1 MSSNAVSVDVGQ
13 LLKSASVPALP
24 QSAVTLLRLSQDPDV
39 GPAEFAVPV
48 ESDPGLASQVLKFVN
63 SAYFGFS
70 REISSVRQ
78 AITLV
83 GIRTIRNFALWSAV
97 FSLMP
102 NPRCGPFEL
111 RSMWQDSLRR
121 AIFGRE
127 VARRLGGC
135 DADEVFSAALL
146 QDLAIPILA
155 KEYSA
160 QYAELLEKREGGHV
174 RLSQLERELLGTD
187 HAEVGARI
195 VGDHWKLP
203 ESTARLIANH
213 VAIEEVA
220 TAANERKPEM
230 AVALSAL
237 LPSTLDESWV
247 DLPQM
252 LQYFGRVFSVEQLPE
267 LLQETD
273 QAFEELAP
281 LLQISKPARSL
292 SDIWQQS
299 QQ

>member
-1 MSSNAVSVDVGQ
+1 MPGAISVDIQQ
-13 LLKSASVPALP
+13 LLNGASVPALP

-70 REISSVRQ
+70 REISNVRQ

-111 RSMWQDSLRR
+111 RCLWQDSLRR
-121 AIFGRE
+121 AIFARE
-127 VARRLGGC
+127 IARQLGSC
-135 DADEVFSAALL
+135 DADEVFAAALL
-146 QDLAIPILA
+146 QDVAVPILA
-155 KEYSA
+155 KEFPN
-160 QYAELLEKREGGHV
+160 QYAELLQQRNGGQV
-174 RLSQLERELLGTD
+174 RLSDLEREHLGTD
-187 HAEVGARI
+187 HAQVGAQI
-195 VGDHWKLP
+195 TAHWKLP
-203 ESTARLIANH
+203 ETTSQLIGSH
-213 VAIEEVA
+213 VDVHLAVA
-220 TAANERKPEM
+220 DKAQAPQQA

-237 LPSTLDESWV
+237 LPSTRDEQWPECPMMV
-247 DLPQM
+247 ELFPQVLPAQ
-252 LQYFGRVFSVEQLPE
+252 SLPE
-267 LLQETD
+267 LLQHTD
-273 QAFEELAP
+273 EVFDDLAP

-292 SDIWQQS
+292 SQIWQAS
-299 QQ
+299 QN

>member
-1 MSSNAVSVDVGQ
+1 MSSNALSVDVNQ

-121 AIFGRE
+121 AIFARE

-135 DADEVFSAALL
+135 DADETFSAALL

-195 VGDHWKLP
+195 AGDHWKLP
-203 ESTARLIANH
+203 ETTARLIANH
-213 VAIEEVA
+213 TAIEEVA
-220 TAANERKPEM
+220 AAADQRKQEM

-237 LPSTLDESWV
+237 LPSALDESWV

-252 LQYFGRVFSVEQLPE
+252 LQYFGRVLPVEQLPE

-273 QAFEELAP
+273 QVFEELAP

>member
-1 MSSNAVSVDVGQ
+1 MTSNALTVDVEQ

-111 RSMWQDSLRR
+111 RNMWQDSLRR

-135 DADEVFSAALL
+135 DADEVFAAALL

-155 KEYSA
+155 KEYSS
-160 QYAELLEKREGGHV
+160 QYAELLEKREGGHI
-174 RLSQLERELLGTD
+174 RLSQLERELLGVD

-195 VGDHWKLP
+195 AAHWKLP
-203 ESTARLIANH
+203 DSTSRLIARH
-213 VAIEEVA
+213 VAADEV
-220 TAANERKPEM
+220 TAQAGQMKQEA

-237 LPSTLDESWV
+237 LPAARDESWIE
-247 DLPQM
+247 LPQM
-252 LQYFGRVFSVEQLPE
+252 LEYFGRAVPLEELPG
-267 LLQETD
+267 LLQQTD
-273 QAFEELAP
+273 QVFEELAP

-292 SDIWQQS
+292 TDIWQQS
-299 QQ
+299 QG

>member
-160 QYAELLEKREGGHV
+160 QYAELLEKREGGHM

-252 LQYFGRVFSVEQLPE
+252 LQYFGRVLPVEQLPE

-273 QAFEELAP
+273 QVFEELAP

>member
-160 QYAELLEKREGGHV
+160 QYAELLEKREGGHM

-213 VAIEEVA
+213 VAIEKVA

-252 LQYFGRVFSVEQLPE
+252 LQYFGRVLPVEQLPE

-273 QAFEELAP
+273 QVFEELAP